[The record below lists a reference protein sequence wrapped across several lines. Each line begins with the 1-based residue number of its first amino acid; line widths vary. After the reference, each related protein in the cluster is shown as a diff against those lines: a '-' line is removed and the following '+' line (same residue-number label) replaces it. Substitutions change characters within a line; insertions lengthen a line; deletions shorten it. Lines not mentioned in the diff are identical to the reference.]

1 MAQTSAKKPA
11 KKSAPKVAKKPA
23 KKPAKKLK
31 GKSHEFQADVA
42 KLLKL
47 MVHSVYSEREVFL
60 RELISNGADACDKLR
75 YEAIVN
81 PDLMGKDSELGI
93 AISIDKETK
102 TITIGDN
109 GIGMSHDDL
118 VENLGTI
125 ARSGTQAFMERAS
138 AAKEGKGKGGKGKD
152 GNGDV
157 NLIGQFGIGFYAAF
171 MVADTV
177 EVVSRKAG
185 EDKSW
190 KWVSDGGGSYS
201 ITEAVGDEVRTRG
214 TEIYLTLRDDALEY
228 LEEARIEQIVTTYS
242 DHITYPIA
250 LDGQEPR
257 QLNAGNAIWTR
268 SKADITP
275 EQHKEFF
282 GAVSGV
288 YSDPALTLH
297 YKAEGLNEYTV
308 LLYVPGER
316 PFDLFDPERRGR
328 QKLYVRRVYITDEAE
343 LLPSYLRF
351 VRGVIDSEDMPL
363 NLSREMLQDNPTVA
377 TIRQAVTGRVLKELK
392 KCAEKDADVYAKIWE
407 SFGPVLKE
415 GLYEDMARR
424 DDLFELA
431 RFRTTNSLKG
441 ETVSLKSYVEAMK
454 ENQTAIYYVTGE
466 NAEKV
471 AQSPQLEGYKARGL
485 DVLLLSDSIDSF
497 WVRTAL
503 GYDGKPFK
511 SITQGADDLE
521 NIEPEDKDDKTKAK
535 EGSKDEI
542 SALLVAMKEAL
553 GDKVAEVRKSTRL
566 TDSPVCIVAGAEGLD
581 RNLEKILAQQNTEG
595 LNVSAPILEIN
606 AANDLIKGLAA
617 QAKQDKSSVVDA
629 AFLLLDQAYILEGER
644 PEDPAAFA
652 RRMSEMLAKVFA

>member
-1 MAQTSAKKPA
+1 MVKKPAGKKAAAKKPA
-11 KKSAPKVAKKPA
+11 KKTAKKPT
-23 KKPAKKLK
+23 
-31 GKSHEFQADVA
+31 GESHEFQAEVS
-42 KLLKL
+42 KLLKM

-75 YEAIVN
+75 YEAIQK
-81 PDLMGKDSELGI
+81 PELMGKDSDLGI
-93 AISIDKETK
+93 AIAIDKDKK
-102 TITIGDN
+102 TIAIGDN
-109 GIGMSHDDL
+109 GIGMNHDEL

-125 ARSGTQAFMERAS
+125 ARSGTQAFMEKAS
-138 AAKEGKGKGGKGKD
+138 AAKEGGKD
-152 GNGDV
+152 EAGDV

-171 MVADTV
+171 MVADMV
-177 EVVSRKAG
+177 EVISHKAG
-185 EDKSW
+185 EDKCW
-190 KWVSDGGGSYS
+190 KWSSNGEGSYT
-201 ITEAVGDEVRTRG
+201 IEEAVGEDARTRG
-214 TEIYLTLRDDALEY
+214 TEIYLSLREDALEY
-228 LEEARIEQIVTTYS
+228 LEESRIEQIVTTYS
-242 DHITYPIA
+242 DHVTYPIA
-250 LDGQEPR
+250 LDGTEPR

-268 SKADITP
+268 SKADISD

-316 PFDLFDPERRGR
+316 PYDLFDPERRGR

-343 LLPSYLRF
+343 LLPAYLRF

-363 NLSREMLQDNPTVA
+363 NLSREMLQNNPTVGK
-377 TIRQAVTGRVLKELK
+377 IRKAVTGKILNELK
-392 KCAEKDADVYAKIWE
+392 KCAGNDSEKYDKIWQ

-415 GLYEDMARR
+415 GLYEDMERR

-431 RFRTTNSLKG
+431 RFRTTNSDG
-441 ETVSLKSYVEAMK
+441 ETVSLKDYVEAMK

-466 NAEKV
+466 SAEKV

-485 DVLLLSDSIDSF
+485 DVLLLSDAVDSF

-503 GYDGKPFK
+503 GYEGKPFK

-521 NIEPEDKDDKTKAK
+521 NITPEAKDDDDK
-535 EGSKDEI
+535 KDEAGEDEL

-581 RNLEKILAQQNTEG
+581 RNLEKILAQQNAEG
-595 LNVSAPILEIN
+595 MGVSAPILEIN
-606 AANDLIKGLAA
+606 ASNALIKGLAG
-617 QAKQDKSSVVDA
+617 QAKKDKASVGDA
-629 AFLLLDQAYILEGER
+629 ALLLLDQAYILEGER
-644 PEDPAAFA
+644 PADPAAFA
-652 RRMSEMLAKVFA
+652 RRMSDVLTRAFA

>member
-1 MAQTSAKKPA
+1 MTQKSAKKPA
-11 KKSAPKVAKKPA
+11 KKTAPKAAAKAAPKAAPKTAKKPA
-23 KKPAKKLK
+23 KKTAGKSK
-31 GKSHEFQADVA
+31 GESHEFQADVA
-42 KLLKL
+42 KLLKM

-75 YEAIVN
+75 YEAIQK
-81 PDLMGKDSELGI
+81 PELMGKDSELGL
-93 AISIDKETK
+93 AISIDKENK
-102 TITIGDN
+102 TIAIGDN
-109 GIGMSHDDL
+109 GIGMNHDEL

-138 AAKEGKGKGGKGKD
+138 AAKGSD
-152 GNGDV
+152 GDV

-177 EVVSRKAG
+177 EVVSHKAG
-185 EDKSW
+185 EDKCW
-190 KWVSDGGGSYS
+190 KWTSDGGGSYS
-201 ITEAVGDEVRTRG
+201 IEEAVGDDARTRG
-214 TEIYLTLRDDALEY
+214 TEIYLSVRDDALEF

-250 LDGQEPR
+250 LDGDEPR

-268 SKADITP
+268 SKSDITDD
-275 EQHKEFF
+275 QHKEFF

-288 YSDPALTLH
+288 YSEPALTLH

-343 LLPSYLRF
+343 LLPAYLRF

-377 TIRQAVTGRVLKELK
+377 SIRKAVTGRVLKELK
-392 KCAEKDADVYAKIWE
+392 VCAEKDGDKYAKIWE

-431 RFRTTNSLKG
+431 RFRTTNSLDG
-441 ETVSLKSYVEAMK
+441 ETVALKAYVEAMK

-466 NAEKV
+466 TAEKV

-485 DVLLLSDSIDSF
+485 DVLLLSDPVDSF

-503 GYDGKPFK
+503 GFDGKPFK
-511 SITQGADDLE
+511 SITQGSDDLE
-521 NIEPEDKDDKTKAK
+521 NIEPEEKDDETKNH
-535 EGSKDEI
+535 S
-542 SALLVAMKEAL
+542 
-553 GDKVAEVRKSTRL
+553 RH
-566 TDSPVCIVAGAEGLD
+566 
-581 RNLEKILAQQNTEG
+581 
-595 LNVSAPILEIN
+595 
-606 AANDLIKGLAA
+606 
-617 QAKQDKSSVVDA
+617 
-629 AFLLLDQAYILEGER
+629 
-644 PEDPAAFA
+644 
-652 RRMSEMLAKVFA
+652 